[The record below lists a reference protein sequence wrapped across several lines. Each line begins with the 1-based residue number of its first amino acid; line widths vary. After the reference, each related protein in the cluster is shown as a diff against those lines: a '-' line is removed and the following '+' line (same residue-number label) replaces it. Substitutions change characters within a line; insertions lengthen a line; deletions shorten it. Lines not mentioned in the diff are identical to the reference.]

1 MAVGIHKYNFP
12 YRYVSKWEYGYL
24 GTNPS
29 SFVDY
34 NGEKINKEQKNTYS
48 HTSTA
53 IILFSYLQIIPQL
66 QISNEK
72 WKFSQACNMIGCE
85 KHPCV
90 SLVLGKAESNF
101 VSSLLSH
108 WCPWYGDIQID
119 FSNFHVRYCNGRP
132 CFI

>member
-72 WKFSQACNMIGCE
+72 
-85 KHPCV
+85 
-90 SLVLGKAESNF
+90 
-101 VSSLLSH
+101 
-108 WCPWYGDIQID
+108 
-119 FSNFHVRYCNGRP
+119 
-132 CFI
+132 